1 MRNDPMTR
9 QTMRWTIRWLACAA
23 AVAVLGGCA
32 FGPRMIQTEV
42 TTFNEWSTLPADRSY
57 SFARTL
63 EYKNSLEL
71 KTYEDIVRD
80 ELATRGFRLV
90 ADPAQA
96 NLVVTLRPSVTT
108 VSVVLLDQWPAVN
121 PFWGPY
127 GGYYGRRFGGF
138 GPGFG
143 GFYGPYGGVDDF
155 GTYRQDVFR
164 KRLELDIDSQTVP
177 AKRYYEGRVENTAYN
192 ASLAQVMPVL
202 VHALFTDFPGNNGQ
216 TRRVDVP
223 VEPRQ

>member
-1 MRNDPMTR
+1 
-9 QTMRWTIRWLACAA
+9 MRWMAGVAA
-23 AVAVLGGCA
+23 TLVLGGCA
-32 FGPRMIQTEV
+32 LGPRMIQTEV
-42 TTFNEWSTLPADRSY
+42 TTFNEWATLPADRTYAFS
-57 SFARTL
+57 RTL
-63 EYKNSLEL
+63 EYQNSLEL
-71 KTYEDIVRD
+71 KSYEDIVRD
-80 ELATRGFRLV
+80 ELASQGFKLV
-90 ADPAQA
+90 GDASQA

-108 VSVVLLDQWPAVN
+108 VSVVVRDQWPAID

-138 GPGFG
+138 GAGFG

-164 KRLELDIDSQTVP
+164 KRLELDIDSRTVSG
-177 AKRYYEGRVENTAYN
+177 KRYYEGRVENTAYN

-223 VEPRQ
+223 VAPRP